1 MSAPIQRA
9 LAPELSVDS
18 ASYDVDDSRS
28 NPAYDRI
35 FSRFREHETEL
46 HHVKRRVEST
56 ETRLSAIEALMASM
70 SGDMQSI
77 KASLQVSQRDR
88 AHITQCLQNLDEAF
102 REHTREEM
110 KRQAD
115 HTRATQTL
123 TRTIMWLGTPLLM
136 LVGLILA
143 AIGEGE
149 SLLATL
155 IAGFGG

>member
-1 MSAPIQRA
+1 M
-9 LAPELSVDS
+9 D
-18 ASYDVDDSRS
+18 DVSHDVNDLRP
-28 NPAYDRI
+28 NPAYDKI
-35 FSRFREHETEL
+35 FSRFREHENEL
-46 HHVKRRVEST
+46 HHVKRRVDST
-56 ETRLSAIEALMASM
+56 ETRLSAIEALMATM

-88 AHITQCLQNLDEAF
+88 DHITKCLQSLDEAF
-102 REHTREEM
+102 REHTREEI
-110 KRQAD
+110 KQQAN

-123 TRTIMWLGTPLLM
+123 TRTILWMGTPLLM